1 MAADQIVIRQARSD
15 DMIAIVAM
23 FASDVVGGHGDSSE
37 PALEPTYRAAF
48 DWIDASPDNTLWV
61 AEQGGEVVGT
71 YQTTFV
77 RSLTGRGASS
87 LIIEAVHT
95 RHDQRGSGIGA
106 VMMNHAITQGRQL
119 GVRLVQL
126 SSNVARKDAHRFYQ
140 RLGFVQSH
148 LGFKMKLG

>member
-1 MAADQIVIRQARSD
+1 MTTTAIEIRQARRD
-15 DMIAIVAM
+15 DVTAIVAM
-23 FASDVVGGHGDSSE
+23 FASDAMGGHGDSSDA
-37 PALEPTYRAAF
+37 ALEPTYLAAF

-61 AEQGGEVVGT
+61 AEQGGAVVGT
-71 YQTTFV
+71 YQATFV
-77 RSLTGRGASS
+77 RSLTGQGASS

-95 RHDQRGSGIGA
+95 RHDRRGAGIGA
-106 VMMNHAITQGRQL
+106 AMMRHAIDEGRRL

-126 SSNVARKDAHRFYQ
+126 SSNVARKDAHRFYE